1 MVNKRGTMPALG
13 EQLSKGVQE
22 VIQFFPIQSHP
33 TFLPPELRELLLSIF
48 PPEVVARLL
57 SFYHDHVITARA
69 PRRPTLVALLRCTW
83 VSFSVDLLARR
94 TKQIRTG
101 LQRYVIR
108 DRERITRERWQAEH
122 SDLSEASSPPSLAS
136 QSDSE

>member
-1 MVNKRGTMPALG
+1 MPALK
-13 EQLSKGVQE
+13 EKLSEGVQE
-22 VIQFFPIQSHP
+22 VVQFFPIQSHP
-33 TFLPPELRELLLSIF
+33 TFLPPELRELLLSTF

-83 VSFSVDLLARR
+83 FSFSADLLAQR
-94 TKQIRTG
+94 TKQIRKG

-122 SDLSEASSPPSLAS
+122 SYLSEASRPPSLAS

>member
-1 MVNKRGTMPALG
+1 MPALK

-48 PPEVVARLL
+48 PPEVVARLFF
-57 SFYHDHVITARA
+57 FYHDHVITARA

-101 LQRYVIR
+101 LRRYVKR

-122 SDLSEASSPPSLAS
+122 SALWGAPRPPSWTS

>member
-1 MVNKRGTMPALG
+1 MPDLAEHLNRV
-13 EQLSKGVQE
+13 VQE
-22 VIQFFPIQSHP
+22 VTQFFPIQSHP
-33 TFLPPELRELLLSIF
+33 TSLPPELRELFLSTF
-48 PPEVVARLL
+48 PPEVGERLL

-69 PRRPTLVALLRCTW
+69 ARRPTLVALLRCTW

-101 LQRYVIR
+101 LRRYVKR

-122 SDLSEASSPPSLAS
+122 SDLLEASRPPSLTS